1 VTLSAAG
8 PRRHL
13 LLIGVARYAEGWG
26 DIAAGVEAEVARAR
40 TLFQD
45 EFRYEAATL
54 ERVAD
59 TTLAGVRNGIA
70 AWLERLPPGPD
81 DLVAVYYTGHGV
93 VDRSVFRLV
102 TSEVPAARPA
112 TAMAA
117 ADLIPLVWTGDRH
130 VLLILD
136 TCHAGAGTAEAM
148 ALLGRLREADGGA
161 ARGYGLHVIAAA
173 RSIELARTR
182 AFMDALDEVV
192 RKGRAG
198 GSEDEYLRPDAV
210 LEQVNALLGTATDGG
225 RQHAE
230 LTGRA
235 EGLFRFFPN
244 AWWDPRL
251 RVGASPELAQAVLA
265 RLQRATLASHWGPRA
280 RGVAAASEGSWLFT
294 GRSRA
299 MRRLLAWLEGP
310 EGGVGLIVTGPPGA
324 GKSALLARVVT
335 LADPV
340 VREEARRAG
349 ALEGVPAQ
357 ELPRLGLVTVAVHAR
372 RKAAADVALEL
383 AVALGADLA
392 SGETDPEV
400 MARAAAAGHAT
411 PVTVVV
417 DALDEAQQ
425 PEQLATFLRSLLER
439 APRLRLVV
447 GLRAEGGAS
456 RLVRSLGRKFE
467 LLDVSS
473 AEYLKAADITAY
485 VERSLRA
492 PEGSPYRAA
501 AQGEYARKVARAVGR
516 RAGGSFLVAS
526 ITARVLAGRPD
537 VLPTADLG
545 RLPAE
550 VGEAFAFDLQRFSP
564 AEQLEAA
571 AVFGALAC
579 AQGRGLPRELWPAF
593 AAAIGGVAFDEHD
606 IERWLERAGYYV
618 TRDVGQG
625 VAVFRLYHEEFGRF
639 LRPRAQALLVEREGA
654 GASLEARLAAVLDDA
669 VPREAA
675 GTPDWAAAPPY
686 VRAYLARHY
695 RLAGRRDDLL
705 ALVQAPAWIA
715 ARTTGG
721 DPAPLLRDL
730 DVAIHAAREA
740 TPPDAVAIARLALAY
755 GRWMTT
761 APPLVV
767 DVLAAAGQRERAALI
782 ADNIAYPLDR
792 CQAFCFLA
800 ERNALPDPERA
811 REQFRAALGAAQA
824 MHDSYRVVTGAWLV
838 RVARALGDDLTARRL
853 ARQALRWTQVMASEV
868 RGTSLDMSD
877 WDLADRE
884 LFSRSAVRAA
894 LAGAPA
900 APGGM
905 RWRMMELDHAIF
917 WAAMALRQAE
927 DEAGL
932 AEVRALMAGGG
943 LPIGNLR
950 LQAAAV
956 AGDATFLDQVL
967 PWNDPEGAR
976 ASAGT
981 HQGNLALALA
991 TAGRCEEAARLPEM
1005 APGAHQEVRSNYHDS
1020 AKRLAWAL
1028 TLCGRL
1034 DEALAFVEGMPHPE
1048 ERFRALHRITEV
1060 LRDRQDA
1067 AGLDR
1072 VATLAER
1079 LLAEEEAVRARLDA
1093 PARSPAAAPR
1103 RGKAARKRA
1112 PAAGSD
1118 GEPRWQDFTVAD
1130 VWRLRTWAAWILQAA
1145 GRTARA
1151 LALAEAVCAEEVQP
1165 SDATTLVRPTRVTER
1180 SKTHV
1185 AVPADTHPDRTLF
1198 HEVTLL
1204 LGQGQFPE
1212 AQRRARKI
1220 QVPRYRV
1227 RAHARVAA
1235 SLKNVDRAAARSLWF
1250 AALLEARRVG
1260 EAHVFK
1266 VLKRGY
1272 GLLSSSDR
1280 VEIEAIVNA
1289 SKRGNDDES

>member
-1 VTLSAAG
+1 MTLPSPPGAG

-13 LLIGVARYAEGWG
+13 LLIGVAQYPDGWG
-26 DIAAGVEAEVARAR
+26 EIAAAVEAEIARAR
-40 TLFQD
+40 ALFID
-45 EFRYEAATL
+45 EFRYEPATL
-54 ERVAD
+54 KRVAD
-59 TTLAGVRNGIA
+59 TTLAGLRNGIA
-70 AWLERLPPGPD
+70 DWLERLPPGPD

-102 TSEVPAARPA
+102 TSEVAAARPS

-117 ADLIPLVWTGDRH
+117 SDLIPLVWTGDRH

-161 ARGYGLHVIAAA
+161 ARGYGLHLIAAA

-192 RKGRAG
+192 RAGRAG
-198 GSEDEYLRPDAV
+198 GSEEEYLRPDAV
-210 LEQVNALLGTATDGG
+210 LEQVNAVLGAAADGV

-251 RVGASPELAQAVLA
+251 RVGTAPEQARAALA

-280 RGVAAASEGSWLFT
+280 RGVAATSEGAWLFT

-299 MRRLLAWLEGP
+299 VRRLLAWLGEP
-310 EGGVGLIVTGPPGA
+310 TGGAGLIVTGPPGA

-349 ALEGVPAQ
+349 ALEGVPDQ
-357 ELPRLGLVTVAVHAR
+357 ELPRPGLVTVAVHAR
-372 RKAAADVALEL
+372 RKTAADVALEL
-383 AVALGADLA
+383 AVALGADLT

-400 MARAAAAGHAT
+400 LARTAAAGRAE
-411 PVTVVV
+411 PAAVVV

-425 PEQLATFLRSLLER
+425 PEQLAAFLRSLVER

-447 GLRAEGGAS
+447 GLRADGGAS
-456 RLVRSLGRKFE
+456 RLGRSLGRRFE
-467 LLDVSS
+467 VLDVSS

-485 VERSLRA
+485 VERGLRA

-501 AQGEYARKVARAVGR
+501 AQGEYARKVARAIGR

-526 ITARVLAGRPD
+526 ITARVLAGRAAVIP
-537 VLPTADLG
+537 AAELG
-545 RLPAE
+545 NLPAE
-550 VGEAFAFDLQRFSP
+550 VGDAFGFDLRRFTP
-564 AEQLEAA
+564 AEQLEAV
-571 AVFGALAC
+571 AVLGALAF
-579 AQGRGLPRELWPAF
+579 AQGRGLPRNLWPAF
-593 AAAIGGVAFDEHD
+593 AEAIGGVAFDEYD

-618 TRDVGQG
+618 TRDAGQG

-639 LRPRAQALLVEREGA
+639 LRARAQAMVAEREGA
-654 GASLEARLAAVLDDA
+654 GASLEARLAAVLDGA
-669 VPREAA
+669 VPRGA
-675 GTPDWAAAPPY
+675 GGGPDWAAAPPY

-705 ALVQAPAWIA
+705 ALVEAPGWIA
-715 ARTTGG
+715 ARTADG

-730 DVAIHAAREA
+730 DVALLAAREA

-761 APPLVV
+761 APPLIV

-792 CQAFCFLA
+792 CQAFCLLA
-800 ERNALPDPERA
+800 ERNAAEPDRA
-811 REQFRAALGAAQA
+811 GAQFREAITAAQA
-824 MHDSYRVVTGAWLV
+824 MHDSYRVLTGAWLV
-838 RVARALGDDLTARRL
+838 RVARTLGDDTSARRL

-868 RGTSLDMSD
+868 RGTPLDTQG
-877 WDLADRE
+877 WDQADRD
-884 LFSRSAVRAA
+884 LLARPAARAA
-894 LAGAPA
+894 LTADL
-900 APGGM
+900 
-905 RWRMMELDHAIF
+905 RVRMMELDHAIF
-917 WAAMALRQAE
+917 WAAMALREVHDA
-927 DEAGL
+927 AGL
-932 AEVRALMAGGG
+932 QEVRGLLAGGG
-943 LPIGNLR
+943 HESGNLR

-956 AGDATFLDQVL
+956 AGDAAVLDRLL
-967 PWNDPEGAR
+967 PWARGDAGAPW
-976 ASAGT
+976 AGT
-981 HQGNLALALA
+981 YQGNLALALA

-1005 APGAHQEVRSNYHDS
+1005 ARGAHQSLPTVLHDS

-1034 DEALAFVEGMPHPE
+1034 DEALAFVEAMPHPE
-1048 ERFRALHRITEV
+1048 ERFRALYRIAEV
-1060 LRDRQDA
+1060 LQRRQDA
-1067 AGLDR
+1067 VGLDR
-1072 VATLAER
+1072 VAALTER
-1079 LLAEEEAVRARLDA
+1079 LLDVEEEVRARLEA
-1093 PARSPAAAPR
+1093 PVRRAPAAPR

-1112 PAAGSD
+1112 PDANTD
-1118 GEPRWQDFTVAD
+1118 REPRWQEFTIADF
-1130 VWRLRTWAAWILQAA
+1130 WRLRTWAAWILQAA
-1145 GRTARA
+1145 GRTGRA

-1165 SDATTLVRPTRVTER
+1165 SEATTLVRPTRVTELA
-1180 SKTHV
+1180 KPHV
-1185 AVPADTHPDRTLF
+1185 APPAAVSPERAVMTQVFSLAAGPDIEAARKLAESLTLPRYRARARAAVAVRLPDREEALALWLTAVIEARRAGTGVVL
-1198 HEVTLL
+1198 EVLRRGRRL
-1204 LGQGQFPE
+1204 LGQS
-1212 AQRRARKI
+1212 ARAR
-1220 QVPRYRV
+1220 
-1227 RAHARVAA
+1227 AMH
-1235 SLKNVDRAAARSLWF
+1235 
-1250 AALLEARRVG
+1250 ALLDAAPPG
-1260 EAHVFK
+1260 QP
-1266 VLKRGY
+1266 
-1272 GLLSSSDR
+1272 
-1280 VEIEAIVNA
+1280 
-1289 SKRGNDDES
+1289 

>member
-1 VTLSAAG
+1 MTTPAPPAAG

-13 LLIGVARYAEGWG
+13 LLIGVAHYPEGWG
-26 DIAAGVEAEVARAR
+26 DIAAEVEAEIARAR
-40 TLFQD
+40 ALFLD
-45 EFRYEAATL
+45 EFRYEPATL

-59 TTLAGVRNGIA
+59 TTQAGVRNGIA
-70 AWLERLPPGPD
+70 AWLERLPAGPD

-102 TSEVPAARPA
+102 TSEVAAARPS

-117 ADLIPLVWTGDRH
+117 SDLIPLVWTGDRH

-161 ARGYGLHVIAAA
+161 ARGYGLHLVAAA

-192 RKGRAG
+192 RTGRAG
-198 GSEDEYLRPDAV
+198 GSEEEYLRPDAV
-210 LEQVNALLGTATDGG
+210 LEQVNALLGAAADGV

-251 RVGASPELAQAVLA
+251 RVGTAPEEARAVLA

-299 MRRLLAWLEGP
+299 VRRLLAWLEAP
-310 EGGVGLIVTGPPGA
+310 AGGAGLIVTGPPGA

-349 ALEGVPAQ
+349 ALEGVPDQ

-372 RKAAADVALEL
+372 RKTAADVALEL

-400 MARAAAAGHAT
+400 LARAAAVGRAEPA
-411 PVTVVV
+411 TVVI

-425 PEQLATFLRSLLER
+425 PEQLAALLRSLVER

-447 GLRAEGGAS
+447 GLRADGGAS
-456 RLVRSLGRKFE
+456 RLARSLGRRFE
-467 LLDVSS
+467 VLDVSS
-473 AEYLKAADITAY
+473 AEYLRAADITAY

-492 PEGSPYRAA
+492 PDGSPYRAPG
-501 AQGEYARKVARAVGR
+501 QEEYARKVSRAIGR

-526 ITARVLAGRPD
+526 ITARVLAGRAA
-537 VLPTADLG
+537 VIPTAELG

-550 VGEAFAFDLQRFSP
+550 VGEAFGFDLQRFTP
-564 AEQLEAA
+564 AEQLEAV
-571 AVFGALAC
+571 AVLGALAF
-579 AQGRGLPRELWPAF
+579 AQGRGLPLALWPAF
-593 AAAIGGVAFDEHD
+593 AEAIGGVAFDEHD
-606 IERWLERAGYYV
+606 LERWLERAGYYV

-639 LRPRAQALLVEREGA
+639 LRARAQALLAEREGA
-654 GASLEARLAAVLDDA
+654 GANLEARLAAVLDGA
-669 VPREAA
+669 VPRGAD
-675 GTPDWAAAPPY
+675 GGPDWAAAPSY
-686 VRAYLARHY
+686 VRGYLARHY
-695 RLAGRRDDLL
+695 RLAGRRDDLM
-705 ALVQAPAWIA
+705 ALVEAPGWIA
-715 ARTTGG
+715 ARTAGG

-761 APPLVV
+761 APPLIV
-767 DVLAAAGQRERAALI
+767 DVLAAAGQGERAALI

-792 CQAFCFLA
+792 CQAFCLLA
-800 ERNALPDPERA
+800 ERNTADPGRAKAQFLEALT
-811 REQFRAALGAAQA
+811 AAQA

-838 RVARALGDDLTARRL
+838 RVARALGDEVSARRL
-853 ARQALRWTQVMASEV
+853 ARQALRWTQVMASEA
-868 RGTSLDMSD
+868 RGTPLDMRD
-877 WDLADRE
+877 WDRADQE
-884 LFSRSAVRAA
+884 LFARPEVRAA
-894 LAGAPA
+894 LAGEPA

-905 RWRMMELDHAIF
+905 RWRLMELDHAIF
-917 WAAMALRQAE
+917 WAAMALRQAQ

-932 AEVRALMAGGG
+932 AEVRALLAGGG

-956 AGDATFLDQVL
+956 AGDAAFLDQLL
-967 PWNDPEGAR
+967 PWNDPEGSR

-1005 APGAHQEVRSNYHDS
+1005 APGAHQRVRSNYHDS

-1048 ERFRALHRITEV
+1048 ERFRALYRIAEV
-1060 LRDRQDA
+1060 LHDRRDT

-1079 LLAEEEAVRARLDA
+1079 LLAVEEAVRARLDG
-1093 PARSPAAAPR
+1093 PERPAAAVRR
-1103 RGKAARKRA
+1103 RGKAARRRA
-1112 PAAGSD
+1112 SAAGAD
-1118 GEPRWQDFTVAD
+1118 QDPRWQEFTVAD
-1130 VWRLRTWAAWILQAA
+1130 FWRLRTWAAWILQAA
-1145 GRTARA
+1145 GRTGPA

-1165 SDATTLVRPTRVTER
+1165 SDATTLVRPTRVTELA
-1180 SKTHV
+1180 KPHV
-1185 AVPADTHPDRTLF
+1185 APPAAASPERAVMTRVFALAAGPDI
-1198 HEVTLL
+1198 
-1204 LGQGQFPE
+1204 E
-1212 AQRRARKI
+1212 AARKLAETLTL
-1220 QVPRYRV
+1220 PRYRA
-1227 RAHARVAA
+1227 RA
-1235 SLKNVDRAAARSLWF
+1235 RAAVAVRLPDREAARALWLT
-1250 AALLEARRVG
+1250 AVIEARRVG
-1260 EAHVFK
+1260 TGV
-1266 VLKRGY
+1266 VLEVLQRGRR
-1272 GLLSSSDR
+1272 LLGPSARARAMDALLDAAR
-1280 VEIEAIVNA
+1280 PRTA
-1289 SKRGNDDES
+1289 